1 MAEEDNP
8 IKHIPPPWDLKGT
21 SYMFMFWIPS
31 SQARNLPSNIAFSPL
46 EAQSTF
52 ANSSKSGSPQGGLG
66 TIQIHRYSSSP
77 AGPYDE
83 FILSTGMYTYAVEE
97 NGKRKE
103 KRNMRISRIYVSQK
117 TACWNGRKGE
127 ESIHYLR
134 LPSANET
141 PDWNTP
147 KHLARF
153 EFNELPGGATEIKIF
168 AHDTTGD
175 VREATADKK
184 PFFQT
189 TYRPVRYMPSFPLS
203 TSLVRFAGIDLMLAQ
218 PPVPEGNSAKG
229 ELVGSDRWCKF
240 YPSISSSQTDAGW
253 FDMKQDESSKEEN
266 FWPGLGRWR
275 LGMSM
280 KNAEISFQN
289 MEHWEPP
296 KSTL

>member
-1 MAEEDNP
+1 MTEEDGP

-31 SQARNLPSNIAFSPL
+31 SHARNLPSDIAFSPL

-83 FILSTGMYTYAVEE
+83 FILSTGVYIYAVEN
-97 NGKRKE
+97 NGKRRE

-117 TACWNGRKGE
+117 TACWNGRKDD
-127 ESIHYLR
+127 
-134 LPSANET
+134 LPA
-141 PDWNTP
+141 
-147 KHLARF
+147 L
-153 EFNELPGGATEIKIF
+153 
-168 AHDTTGD
+168 
-175 VREATADKK
+175 
-184 PFFQT
+184 
-189 TYRPVRYMPSFPLS
+189 RYMPSFPLS
-203 TSLVRFAGIDLMLAQ
+203 TSLVRFAGIDLTLVQ
-218 PPVPEGNSAKG
+218 PPVPEGDSAQG
-229 ELVGSDRWCKF
+229 ELVRSDRWCKF

-275 LGMSM
+275 LGMRM
-280 KNAEISFQN
+280 KNADISFEN
-289 MEHWEPP
+289 MEHWEQANP
-296 KSTL
+296 TL